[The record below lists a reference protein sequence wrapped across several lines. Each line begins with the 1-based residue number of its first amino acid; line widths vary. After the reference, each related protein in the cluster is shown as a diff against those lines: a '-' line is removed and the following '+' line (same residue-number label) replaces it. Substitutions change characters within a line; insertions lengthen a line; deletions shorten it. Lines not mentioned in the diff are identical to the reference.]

1 MENVMAAFTAAEY
14 MAAFRRLQ
22 IAPHHLKML
31 QANYYAPDKT
41 LTATMMAKIMGYQ
54 NYNAANLHYGKLGR
68 LIGQELNWI
77 PLPKFVVNVL
87 VDFEK
92 PEREWLW
99 IMKPEVSEALE
110 KLGLVGEEVPTIP
123 EEINEAEPIFEGA
136 LKKVVVNAYERS
148 NVARAKC
155 LHHYGCKCVVCGT
168 ILSEIYGEIAQGF
181 IHVHHIKQLSEVN
194 AKYQV
199 DPILDLLPVCPTC
212 HAIIHL
218 RKTPYLI
225 EEVKQ
230 LMKAQKEKTTSSSK
244 GAS

>member
-1 MENVMAAFTAAEY
+1 MANVMAVFTTEEY
-14 MAAFRRLQ
+14 MAAFSRHQ
-22 IAPHHLKML
+22 MAPHHLKML
-31 QANYYAPDKT
+31 QANYYAPGKT
-41 LTATMMAKIMGYQ
+41 LTATMMANIMGYQ

-68 LIGQELNWI
+68 LIGQELHWI
-77 PLPKFVVNVL
+77 PLPKFVLNVL

-92 PEREWLW
+92 PEKEWLW

-110 KLGLVGEEVPTIP
+110 KLGLVGEDVPTIP

-136 LKKVVVNAYERS
+136 LKKVIVNAYERS
-148 NVARAKC
+148 NAARAKC

-194 AKYQV
+194 DEYQI
-199 DPILDLLPVCPTC
+199 DPISDLRPVCPTC

-218 RKTPYLI
+218 KKTPYSI
-225 EEVKQ
+225 EEVQ
-230 LMKAQKEKTTSSSK
+230 QFMQAQKKEI
-244 GAS
+244 ASN